1 MPISRRYFLS
11 ATLPLLAACTTPLPL
26 IPPPRNDDAA
36 DKTAALRLQASAE
49 AHGLAAYRGLHDISV
64 SYQGQWRPFVGR
76 IQPDLVDAG
85 YRGGSQERLLP
96 HDALV
101 AQSHAGPAGH
111 KEVVW
116 RRAAR
121 SVAASGDL
129 ADDVAGDIKVWRNDV
144 GASDGPTLEA
154 AALVAEAYAMFLLG
168 PLWLIDRGLVVRSH
182 GSERVD
188 GRDCDVVEVWL
199 EPGLGEV
206 RLDRVALCIDRA
218 DDLVRRFRFTLEG
231 TANTRG
237 AVAEVD
243 TFDHLSR
250 FGLRWP
256 TRFYERVVH
265 PIHIPA
271 HDWHLTGLDV
281 DRGFAAGDIAGP
293 VFTGLASRPAATL

>member
-1 MPISRRYFLS
+1 MKHESLSRLTRRSFLA
-11 ATLPLLAACTTPLPL
+11 ATLPWLAACTTPLPL
-26 IPPPRNDDAA
+26 VPPPRS

-49 AHGLAAYRGLHDISV
+49 AHGLSAYRGLRDVSV
-64 SYQGQWRPFVGR
+64 SYRGQWRPFVGR

-85 YRGGSQERLLP
+85 FRQGSQERLLP

-101 AQSHAGPAGH
+101 AQSHTGPAGH

-116 RRAAR
+116 RRAGG
-121 SVAASGDL
+121 SIVAPGSIA
-129 ADDVAGDIKVWRNDV
+129 VWRNDV
-144 GASDGPTLEA
+144 RSTDAPTLEA

-168 PLWLIDRGLVVRSH
+168 PLWLIDRGLVVRAH

-206 RLDRVALCIDRA
+206 RLDRVALCIDRD

-281 DRGFAAGDIAGP
+281 DRGFGVDDIDGP
-293 VFTGLASRPAATL
+293 AFSGIALPPAASL

>member
-1 MPISRRYFLS
+1 MKQPRSTRLTRRTFL
-11 ATLPLLAACTTPLPL
+11 AAALPWLAACTTPLPL
-26 IPPPRNDDAA
+26 GPLPRS
-36 DKTAALRLQASAE
+36 DKTAALRLQDSAE

-64 SYQGQWRPFVGR
+64 SYEGQWRPFIGR
-76 IQPDLVDAG
+76 IQPEIVDPAF
-85 YRGGSQERLLP
+85 RGGSQERLLP
-96 HDALV
+96 RDALV
-101 AQSHAGPAGH
+101 AQSHTGPAGH
-111 KEVVW
+111 KQVVW
-116 RRAAR
+116 RRAGGPVAR
-121 SVAASGDL
+121 PGSIA
-129 ADDVAGDIKVWRNDV
+129 VWRNDV
-144 GASDGPTLEA
+144 RAGDAPTLEA

-168 PLWLIDRGLVVRSH
+168 PLWLVDRGLVVRLD
-182 GSERVD
+182 GRERVD

-206 RLDRVALCIDRA
+206 LLDRVALCIDRT

-256 TRFYERVVH
+256 TRFHERVVH

-271 HDWHLTGLDV
+271 HDWHLAGLDV
-281 DRGFAAGDIAGP
+281 DRGFRARDIDGP
-293 VFTGLASRPAATL
+293 TFTGVALRPAASL